1 MFFKQ
6 GRQDALMHKQVVL
19 VRQDLKL
26 GKGKTAAQV
35 AHASLESY
43 KKASQEN
50 RELWEADG
58 SKKVVLKVKSLA
70 ELLEVRRSARAA
82 KLPNAL
88 IRDAGKTEVE
98 PGTVTALAI
107 GPADEH
113 DIDSVAGHLHML

>member
-1 MFFKQ
+1 
-6 GRQDALMHKQVVL
+6 MHKQVVL

-58 SKKVVLKVKSLA
+58 SKKVVLKVKNLA